1 LLFFIDCI
9 LVPRVEVEETEQ
21 VASCRGVNDLVYPR
35 QTEGVLGAVLVEV
48 DVFDAHPPLFRV
60 LFVDEDG
67 FGEPLRM
74 EDFSAEASREY
85 IGEFLL
91 DGISSVAGEAAEV
104 LSLRGSFR
112 IDVE

>member
-1 LLFFIDCI
+1 
-9 LVPRVEVEETEQ
+9 
-21 VASCRGVNDLVYPR
+21 
-35 QTEGVLGAVLVEV
+35 
-48 DVFDAHPPLFRV
+48 
-60 LFVDEDG
+60 
-67 FGEPLRM
+67 M